1 MDHHLLQPTSTA
13 IYTEGPSIIKGV
25 NLIINGFMGRFLSNY
40 QAYLFKKNLNIFNM
54 ELLNIHNLMPHM
66 DFDGHVAR

>member
-1 MDHHLLQPTSTA
+1 MC
-13 IYTEGPSIIKGV
+13 
-25 NLIINGFMGRFLSNY
+25 RFLSNY

-54 ELLNIHNLMPHM
+54 ELLNIHNLMHHM